1 MASGRRVESLAGWAD
16 LIPPG
21 VYMPGAPSISAN
33 TNVRMRTPMIV
44 AMAASRQRSMAI
56 PFAKDVG
63 TEHALATTIGAD
75 GANAIALR
83 NDLRIARS

>member
-1 MASGRRVESLAGWAD
+1 
-16 LIPPG
+16 
-21 VYMPGAPSISAN
+21 
-33 TNVRMRTPMIV
+33 MIV
-44 AMAASRQRSMAI
+44 AIAASRQRSMAI